1 MLNYNQT
8 NGEPLP
14 ASSASHS
21 FKYSWVLDSK
31 RDEDMILEEDM
42 IPICAYTSIVLENHE
57 QGEGKPCLRDETRSN
72 RNAVFPCVSWNPD
85 L

>member
-1 MLNYNQT
+1 
-8 NGEPLP
+8 
-14 ASSASHS
+14 
-21 FKYSWVLDSK
+21 
-31 RDEDMILEEDM
+31 MILEEDM

-57 QGEGKPCLRDETRSN
+57 QGEGKPCLRDETRRN